1 MAFRFVQV
9 TDHHLT
15 SRESL
20 LTRGF
25 STNYAFRAVMRHI
38 AEHAGGGTGSFGMAP
53 SFIVSTG
60 DLGDV
65 DPPAGYRAARRLL
78 HAHQKAVSA
87 PGPLTVSLN
96 GTDETLLYVL
106 PGNHD
111 DLPSM
116 TRTLFPGTRR
126 NAASSNA
133 DRLNTWFEHD
143 GVRFVFVDWGRGAKA
158 SSTPEMFGFLSAA
171 LEGGRP
177 AVILTH
183 HHVAPCGAA
192 WLDEFIADD
201 VDRFWG
207 ALRGKNV
214 LGVLSGHI
222 HMTTETVVEGI
233 PVLTVRSTCF
243 QFAQQAQPLLTL
255 EPPQYRIVTID
266 GDGLTSEVVE
276 VALGRL
282 RV

>member
-1 MAFRFVQV
+1 MALSFVQV

-25 STNYAFRAVMRHI
+25 STNYSFRAVMRHI
-38 AEHAGGGTGSFGMAP
+38 AEHTGSGTEPLGMAP

-60 DLGDV
+60 DLGDI

-78 HAHQKAVSA
+78 HARREDVRA

-96 GTDETLLYVL
+96 GTDETPMYFL

-111 DLPSM
+111 DGKAM
-116 TRTLFPGTRR
+116 VRTLFPGSRQRATDG
-126 NAASSNA
+126 SP
-133 DRLNTWFEHD
+133 DRLNTWFEHG
-143 GVRFVFVDWGRGAKA
+143 GVRFVFVDWGRRAKA
-158 SSTPEMFGFLSAA
+158 RSTPEMFDFLSQA
-171 LEGGRP
+171 LEAGRP

-201 VDRFWG
+201 VDRFWA
-207 ALRGKNV
+207 ALRGKRV

-222 HMTTETVVEGI
+222 HMKTETVVEGI

-243 QFAQQAQPLLTL
+243 QFARQARPLITL

-266 GDGLTSEVVE
+266 GDVLTSKVVD
-276 VALGRL
+276 VALGFR
-282 RV
+282 R

>member
-1 MAFRFVQV
+1 MAFSFVQV

-15 SRESL
+15 SSESM

-25 STNYAFRAVMRHI
+25 STNYSFRAVLRHI
-38 AEHAGGGTGSFGMAP
+38 AEHSGSGAGASWPAP

-60 DLGDV
+60 DLGDI

-78 HAHQKAVSA
+78 HARQEPVSA

-96 GTDETLLYVL
+96 GTEQMPMYLL

-111 DLPSM
+111 DGAAM
-116 TRTLFPGTRR
+116 VRALFPGSLRGR
-126 NAASSNA
+126 ARGSL
-133 DRLNTWFEHD
+133 DRLNIWFEHG
-143 GVRFVFVDWGRGAKA
+143 GVRFVFVDWGRRAKA
-158 SSTPEMFGFLSAA
+158 SSTPEMFEFLSRA
-171 LEGGRP
+171 LEAGRP

-192 WLDEFIADD
+192 WLDDFIADD
-201 VDRFWG
+201 VDRFWA
-207 ALRGKNV
+207 ALRGKPV

-243 QFAQQAQPLLTL
+243 QFAQEARPLLLL
-255 EPPQYRIVTID
+255 EPPQYRVVTID
-266 GDGLTSEVVE
+266 GDVLTSRVVE
-276 VALGRL
+276 VALWNRG
-282 RV
+282 

>member
-15 SRESL
+15 AGEAV

-25 STNYAFRAVMRHI
+25 STNYSFRAVMRHI
-38 AEHAGGGTGSFGMAP
+38 AEHSGGGAGA

-60 DLGDV
+60 DLGDIN
-65 DPPAGYRAARRLL
+65 PPAGYRAARRLL
-78 HAHQKAVSA
+78 HARRESVRA

-96 GTDETLLYVL
+96 GVNETPLYVL

-111 DLPSM
+111 DLAAMS
-116 TRTLFPGTRR
+116 RTLFPGDRR
-126 NAASSNA
+126 SAASVSP
-133 DRLNTWFEHD
+133 DRLNTWFEQG
-143 GVRFVFVDWGRGAKA
+143 GVRFVFVDWGRRAKA
-158 SSTPEMFGFLSAA
+158 SSTPEMFDFLEAV
-171 LEGGRP
+171 LEAGRP

-183 HHVAPCGAA
+183 HHVAPCGVA
-192 WLDEFIADD
+192 WLDDFLADD
-201 VDRFWG
+201 VDRFWD
-207 ALRGKNV
+207 ALRGKRV

-243 QFAQQAQPLLTL
+243 QFARQSRPLLTL
-255 EPPQYRIVTID
+255 EAPHYRVVTIE
-266 GDGLTSEVVE
+266 GDVLTSEVVE
-276 VALGRL
+276 APLWERG
-282 RV
+282 

>member
-1 MAFRFVQV
+1 MAFSFVQV

-15 SRESL
+15 SKESV

-25 STNYAFRAVMRHI
+25 STNNSFRAVMRHI
-38 AEHAGGGTGSFGMAP
+38 AEHTGADGLGPAP

-78 HAHQKAVSA
+78 GAQREAIRA

-96 GTDETLLYVL
+96 GTDQTPMYFL

-111 DLPSM
+111 DGTAM
-116 TRTLFPGTRR
+116 IRTLFRGSRR
-126 NAASSNA
+126 SAASSSP
-133 DRLNTWFEHD
+133 DRLNAWFEHD
-143 GVRFVFVDWGRGAKA
+143 GVRFVFIDWGRRAKA
-158 SSTPEMFGFLSAA
+158 SSTPEMFDFLSAA
-171 LEGGRP
+171 LEAGRP

-192 WLDEFIADD
+192 WLDDFIADD
-201 VDRFWG
+201 VDRFWE
-207 ALRGKNV
+207 ALRGRRV

-233 PVLTVRSTCF
+233 PVMTLRSTCF
-243 QFAQQAQPLLTL
+243 QFARQARPLLTL
-255 EPPQYRIVTID
+255 EPPHYRVVTID
-266 GDGLTSEVVE
+266 EDVLTSNVVE
-276 VALGRL
+276 VAL
-282 RV
+282 

>member
-1 MAFRFVQV
+1 MAFSFVQV

-15 SRESL
+15 ASESV

-25 STNYAFRAVMRHI
+25 STNYSFRAVMRHI
-38 AEHAGGGTGSFGMAP
+38 AEHTGGGTESFGPAP

-65 DPPAGYRAARRLL
+65 DPAAGYRAARRLL
-78 HAHQKAVSA
+78 GVRREAIRA
-87 PGPLTVSLN
+87 PGPVTVSLN
-96 GTDETLLYVL
+96 GTDQTPMYFL

-111 DLPSM
+111 DETAM
-116 TRTLFPGTRR
+116 ARTLFAGSPPH
-126 NAASSNA
+126 AASGSP
-133 DRLNTWFEHD
+133 DRQNTWFEHE
-143 GVRFVFVDWGRGAKA
+143 GVRFVFVDWGRRAKA
-158 SSTPEMFGFLSAA
+158 SSTPEMFDFLSAA
-171 LEGGRP
+171 LDTGRP
-177 AVILTH
+177 AVVLTH
-183 HHVAPCGAA
+183 HHVAPCGTA

-201 VDRFWG
+201 VERFWD
-207 ALRGKNV
+207 ALRGKRV

-243 QFAQQAQPLLTL
+243 QFAQQARPLLTL
-255 EPPQYRIVTID
+255 EPPHYRIVMID
-266 GDGLTSEVVE
+266 GNVLTSKVVE

-282 RV
+282 RS

>member
-1 MAFRFVQV
+1 MTFSFVQV

-15 SRESL
+15 ARESA

-25 STNYAFRAVMRHI
+25 STNYSFRAVMQHV
-38 AEHAGGGTGSFGMAP
+38 AEHACGADPSGRGP

-65 DPPAGYRAARRLL
+65 DPPAGYRAARRLV
-78 HAHQKAVSA
+78 HARHGSVSA

-96 GTDETLLYVL
+96 GTDKTPMYFL

-111 DLPSM
+111 DWSAM
-116 TRTLFPGTRR
+116 ARTLFPSRR
-126 NAASSNA
+126 RSAASDSP

-143 GVRFVFVDWGRGAKA
+143 GVRFVVIDWGRRAKA

-243 QFAQQAQPLLTL
+243 QFARQARPLLTL

-266 GDGLTSEVVE
+266 GDSLTSKVVE

-282 RV
+282 RS